1 MKVRVLFVAS
11 TERYL
16 LSGEIYDLPEADA
29 AQLLASGDGE
39 GVDKKVPALAD
50 PRPASDARAAEEA
63 AV

>member
-39 GVDKKVPALAD
+39 AVDKKVPALAD
-50 PRPASDARAAEEA
+50 PRPAPDVRPLEEA
-63 AV
+63 AA

>member
-39 GVDKKVPALAD
+39 AVDKKAAALAD
-50 PRPASDARAAEEA
+50 PRPASEAHPAEEA
-63 AV
+63 AA

>member
-39 GVDKKVPALAD
+39 AVDKKALALTD
-50 PRPASDARAAEEA
+50 PRPALDAHPAEEA

>member
-39 GVDKKVPALAD
+39 AVDKKVPALAD
-50 PRPASDARAAEEA
+50 PRPASDVPPAEEA
-63 AV
+63 AA

>member
-29 AQLLASGDGE
+29 TELLASGDGE
-39 GVDKKVPALAD
+39 AVDKKAAALAD
-50 PRPASDARAAEEA
+50 PRPPADVRPLEEVVA
-63 AV
+63 